1 MDTKTVWSII
11 FGLLNHVLAWILPLV
26 YVAVEYSFFVET
38 TLGRITFLGIVSGL
52 IAFRFFMHRLKSVA
66 ESGYGIS
73 REVAREARFI
83 LPVLITLALLYVI
96 QANVANLVHVLIV
109 VLLLNVPASLFRVLS
124 YRLSRRYD
132 NDTAP
137 KRTFDMLQEKQKM
150 QK

>member
-11 FGLLNHVLAWILPLV
+11 FGLLNHLLAWILPLV

-38 TLGRITFLGIVSGL
+38 TLGRLTFLGIISGL
-52 IAFRFFMHRLKSVA
+52 IAFRFFMHRLKAVA

-73 REVAREARFI
+73 REVAREARFL
-83 LPVLITLALLYVI
+83 LPVFMVLGLLYVV
-96 QANVANLVHVLIV
+96 QANVANLVSVLVIV
-109 VLLLNVPASLFRVLS
+109 LMLNIPASIFRVAS

-137 KRTFDMLQEKQKM
+137 KRTLEMMQENQK
-150 QK
+150 K